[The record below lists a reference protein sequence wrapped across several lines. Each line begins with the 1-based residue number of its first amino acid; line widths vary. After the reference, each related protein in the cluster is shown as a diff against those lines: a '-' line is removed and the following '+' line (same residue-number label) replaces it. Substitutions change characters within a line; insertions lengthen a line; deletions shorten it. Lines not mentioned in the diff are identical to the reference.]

1 MQFQDPAVFVPQALA
16 AGWNFTTTWAPPKL
30 PASPGFYPDPYA
42 IEPVVRV
49 DTDNA
54 TRLYGAANPAFPVT
68 GSYGGPAVYV
78 FGPSGDSV
86 NLTGSLVSPATVAS
100 PVGSYAI
107 RGVDAGVTSALGV
120 TYRLV
125 ASTTGNPALSPAL
138 SVSPA
143 PLTVTANNQTKTYGN
158 AFTFLGTEFT
168 TAGLLN
174 SDTVASTTLS
184 SLAAPATA
192 AVGSYGITASAA
204 TGTGLSNYTIT
215 YAPGSFAVT
224 PAPLVITPSNQSK
237 VYGNAFTFVGNE
249 FTSSGLRNAD
259 TVASVAL
266 SSAGAPAT
274 AGEGSYGIAASGAAG
289 TGLSNYTITYGF
301 GIFAVTPAPLTIRA
315 NDQTKTLGTTLT
327 FAGTEFTA
335 TGLRNADTVSSAALS
350 STGAPAPAPVG
361 LYAITVGSAIGSG
374 LGNYAIT
381 YQPGTL
387 NIPDSPAQPRS
398 SGGPGNPVINLPV
411 TTVTLPTYPDTLPTF
426 PGGSSGGGPTIGVPP
441 FNTPSGSA
449 TVTLRAV
456 EKASTD
462 LEQAA
467 AGCEGGGQDRRKNLR
482 EYTGCLSNALDSF
495 AKAIDGPN
503 LDLPRPLRGVSAVIR
518 EAARKVRVARSFE
531 EARSAVRTAVAEVRK
546 AIALIRADDPAV
558 ASAQVQ
564 QGDRIANALGSVET
578 RLARAVGL

>member
-1 MQFQDPAVFVPQALA
+1 MTQ
-16 AGWNFTTTWAPPKL
+16 
-30 PASPGFYPDPYA
+30 
-42 IEPVVRV
+42 
-49 DTDNA
+49 
-54 TRLYGAANPAFPVT
+54 
-68 GSYGGPAVYV
+68 
-78 FGPSGDSV
+78 
-86 NLTGSLVSPATVAS
+86 
-100 PVGSYAI
+100 
-107 RGVDAGVTSALGV
+107 
-120 TYRLV
+120 
-125 ASTTGNPALSPAL
+125 
-138 SVSPA
+138 A
-143 PLTVTANNQTKTYGN
+143 PLTVTASNQTKVYGN

-168 TAGLLN
+168 TAGLRN
-174 SDTVASTTLS
+174 SDTVTSAALS

-192 AVGSYGITASAA
+192 TVGSYGITASSAA
-204 TGTGLSNYTIT
+204 GTGLSNYTIT

-237 VYGNAFTFVGNE
+237 VYGNSFTFIGTE
-249 FTSSGLRNAD
+249 FSASGLRNAD

-266 SSAGAPAT
+266 SSSGAPAT
-274 AGEGSYGIAASGAAG
+274 AAIGSYGIASSGAAG
-289 TGLSNYTITYGF
+289 SGLSNYSIAYGA
-301 GIFAVTPAPLTIRA
+301 GSFAVTPAPLTIHA

-335 TGLRNADTVSSAALS
+335 TGLRNADTVNSAALAS
-350 STGAPAPAPVG
+350 AGAPATAPVG
-361 LYAITVGSAIGSG
+361 LYAITVGGAVGSG
-374 LGNYAIT
+374 LGNYAVT

-387 NIPDSPAQPRS
+387 SIPASPALLRS

-449 TVTLRAV
+449 TVTLGAV
-456 EKASTD
+456 ERASND

-482 EYTGCLSNALDSF
+482 EYTGCLSDALESF
-495 AKAIDGPN
+495 AKELDGLA
-503 LDLPRPLRGVSAVIR
+503 LDLPRPLRGVAAVIR

-546 AIALIRADDPAV
+546 AIALIRADDPSV